1 MIGGL
6 RMMRTSNNTRIREKS
21 EQEQKKGVLYMLL
34 NTFLLWMNDK
44 KFHLKDQVQKGQEDR
59 SPAALEDQ
67 PVNKQNIF
75 MDKSSA

>member
-1 MIGGL
+1 
-6 RMMRTSNNTRIREKS
+6 
-21 EQEQKKGVLYMLL
+21 MLL

-67 PVNKQNIF
+67 PVKKQNIF